1 MSFGERKGIV
11 KKILIADDVE
21 FNRDVLGEIFGE
33 QYEILEAADGE
44 EAIACIQEN
53 FEKLSLIFLDLIM
66 PKQSGFDVLEY
77 MKKYGYLELVP
88 VIIITGEATYDTDVA
103 AYEYGVA
110 DVIYKP
116 FSRQVITRRALNI
129 IELYE
134 QRRNLALKLDETETE
149 LRQSRKKL
157 EANTEF
163 LINAF
168 SSVVEFRSSM
178 KAGLHID
185 KVRPMA
191 KVLFHTWAAL
201 HKEFDYN
208 EVDIAL
214 MVNAAALHDIG
225 KLSIPDE
232 ILLKRGKLTPEEF
245 KIMKTHTIRGCEI
258 LECFKQEMDDKDF
271 YRYCYDICRYHHERY
286 DGKGYPDRLKGDE
299 IPVWAQIVSIAE
311 VFDALVDSRCYRA
324 PYAVDEAI
332 RMIKTGECGTFS
344 PELLECFEAAKFQL
358 IAIAENDAR

>member
-1 MSFGERKGIV
+1 M
-11 KKILIADDVE
+11 KKILIADDAE
-21 FNRDVLGEIFGE
+21 FNRDILKEIFSE
-33 QYEILEAADGE
+33 QYEVLEAENGE
-44 EAIACIQEN
+44 EAVSCIREN
-53 FEKLSLIFLDLIM
+53 FESLSLIFLDLMM
-66 PKQSGFDVLEY
+66 PKMNGLQVLEV
-77 MKKYGYLELVP
+77 MKEEGYLELIP
-88 VIIITGEATYDTDVA
+88 VIIITGEATVDTDVA
-103 AYEYGVA
+103 AYDYGVA
-110 DVIYKP
+110 DIIYKP

-157 EANTEF
+157 EANNEF

-168 SSVVEFRSSM
+168 SSVVEFRSGM
-178 KAGLHID
+178 KGGLHMD

-201 HKEFDYN
+201 HKDFNYS
-208 EVDIAL
+208 EVDIAQ

-225 KLSIPDE
+225 KISVPDE

-245 KIMKTHTIRGCEI
+245 KIMQSHTVRGCEI
-258 LECFKQEMDDKDF
+258 LECFRQEIDDKDF

-286 DGKGYPDRLKGDE
+286 DGKGYPDRLKGE
-299 IPVWAQIVSIAE
+299 AIPIWAQIVSIAE

-332 RMIKTGECGTFS
+332 RMIKAGECGAFS
-344 PELLECFEAAKFQL
+344 PALLECFEAAKFQL
-358 IAIAENDAR
+358 IAIAEND